1 MEDVRLVA
9 VLMLTMLVAGC
20 ADDDAQPARGSSS
33 RPSQAAAP
41 ESGGATTNAAG

>member
-1 MEDVRLVA
+1 MQDVRLVA

-20 ADDDAQPARGSSS
+20 AVDAQPASRSSS
-33 RPSQAAAP
+33 RPSQAAAS